1 MIRRINSKKKRS
13 SKRKSK
19 NDLPKKED
27 QFAWLADFRQVK
39 YYDAVTNEV
48 VTHKFKNWSLLWN
61 PITNELIGI
70 KNSLITPKDLSGVKN
85 KKSLPAMKAFIAFQD
100 YENPISYD
108 FSKNWSSRLI
118 LPLKWELLGKGKAV
132 DYWSDKFNKLDFWT
146 YYHKFGEYDQNM
158 PIEKDHKVMVWYDKN
173 NKLIKMAGGK
183 LTVTERGIIN

>member
-1 MIRRINSKKKRS
+1 MIRRITSKKNIS

-19 NDLPKKED
+19 NRLPKKED
-27 QFAWLADFRQVK
+27 QFAWLAEFRQIK
-39 YYDAVTNEV
+39 YYDAITNEV

-61 PITNELIGI
+61 PITKELIGI
-70 KNSLITPKDLSGVKN
+70 KNELLVPRELKN
-85 KKSLPAMKAFIAFQD
+85 GKKLPAMKSFIAFQD
-100 YENPISYD
+100 YENPIEYD
-108 FSKNWSSRLI
+108 FSKNWSSYLNV
-118 LPLKWELLGKGKAV
+118 PLKWELLGKGKAV

-158 PIEKDHKVMVWYDKN
+158 PIEKDHKVMIWYDRN

>member
-1 MIRRINSKKKRS
+1 MIRRITSKKNHS
-13 SKRKSK
+13 SKRKPK
-19 NDLPKKED
+19 NSLPKKED
-27 QFAWLADFRQVK
+27 QFAWLADFRQIK
-39 YYDAVTNEV
+39 YYDLITNQV
-48 VTHKFKNWSLLWN
+48 ITHNFKDWSLLWN
-61 PITNELIGI
+61 PITKELIGI

-108 FSKNWSSRLI
+108 FSKNWSSRLK

-146 YYHKFGEYDQNM
+146 YYHRFGEYDQNM
-158 PIEKDHKVMVWYDKN
+158 PIEKDHKVMVWYDWGN
-173 NKLIKMAGGK
+173 QLIKMAGGK